1 MFRITKAI
9 VDNKKETSL
18 SARMRRKRLELLK
31 SIISSLPKPV
41 EILDVGGTQ
50 RFWEVAGLI
59 DESQVHITVLNTEQ
73 PILTSRNLAGVAGDA
88 RDLKMFH
95 DKRFD
100 VVFSNSVIEHVG
112 SLEDQRKMARE
123 IMRVGKQFLVQTP
136 NRYFWLE
143 PHFLVPFFQ
152 FLPLR
157 LKAFLV
163 RRCSLGWMKRRSDDR
178 QAKEVAN
185 SIRLMTHR
193 ELETIFPEAV
203 IHKEKVLGLTKSF
216 TAEG

>member
-1 MFRITKAI
+1 MLRIIKAL
-9 VDNKKETSL
+9 VDNEKETSL
-18 SARMRRKRLELLK
+18 SARMRRKGLELLK
-31 SIISSLPKPV
+31 SIIFALPKPV

-59 DESQVHITVLNTEQ
+59 DENQVHITVLNIEQ

-88 RDLKMFH
+88 KDLRMFH

-112 SLEDQRKMARE
+112 SLDDQHKMARE
-123 IMRVGKQFLVQTP
+123 IMRVGKHFLVQTP

-152 FLPLR
+152 FLPLG
-157 LKAFLV
+157 LKAYLLRRSNLGWIRRE
-163 RRCSLGWMKRRSDDR
+163 RRCTGKGS
-178 QAKEVAN
+178 
-185 SIRLMTHR
+185 R
-193 ELETIFPEAV
+193 ERD
-203 IHKEKVLGLTKSF
+203 
-216 TAEG
+216 TAYDAQRTRDHFSWSSHS